1 MNKVKSDIGV
11 LGLGVMGAML
21 ALNFADNGF
30 NVALFNRT
38 TSKAQQLK
46 DEHPDL
52 SGRLFPHET
61 IEDFVTGLAHPRV
74 ILLMVNAGA
83 AVDHQLEV
91 LRNLLD
97 EGDIIIDAG
106 NTDFNDTRAR
116 NARFDG
122 SGIHFVGMGVSGGE
136 QGARHGPSIMVGG
149 APEIWTR
156 LRPLLEPISAKY
168 EGSPCV
174 AWLGRDGAG
183 HFVKTIHNGI
193 EYADMQMIAEIY
205 AILRDG
211 AGLDAA
217 DIGRI
222 FGEWNQRDLSSYL
235 IEITAAVLSETDATT
250 GKPLVDLI
258 VDEAGQ
264 KGTGRWSVI
273 EAQKLGVGATTLE
286 AAVAARG
293 MSSQRAERAR
303 ASETY
308 SLLRTP
314 TNGHFASDKAGI
326 AQLEAAL
333 ETAKIIAYAQGY
345 EVMAAA
351 SVEFGWDL
359 PMAEIARIW
368 RAGCIIRSAFLQDIM
383 AAYDNT
389 GYQGN
394 LLLHPAFAARVQK
407 GQAALRSVVASA
419 VTAGIPVPALSAAL
433 AYFDDL
439 RRARGVANLVQ
450 GQRDYFGAHTFRM
463 LDRDGVH
470 HHQWAPARGGM
481 A

>member
-1 MNKVKSDIGV
+1 MDTVKSDIGV

-38 TSKAQQLK
+38 ASKAQQLK
-46 DEHPDL
+46 DDNPDQAQ
-52 SGRLFPHET
+52 RLFPHET
-61 IEDFVTGLAHPRV
+61 VAQFVAGLAQPRV
-74 ILLMVNAGA
+74 ILLMVNAGS
-83 AVDHQLEV
+83 AVDEQLNV
-91 LRNLLD
+91 LRDLLD
-97 EGDIIIDAG
+97 EGDIVIDAG

-116 NARFDG
+116 NARFEG
-122 SGIHFVGMGVSGGE
+122 TGIHFVGMGVSGGE

-149 APEIWTR
+149 DPEVWTR

-205 AILRDG
+205 AVLRDG
-211 AGLDAA
+211 AGLDAS
-217 DIGRI
+217 RI
-222 FGEWNQRDLSSYL
+222 ASIFDDWNQRGLSSYL
-235 IEITAAVLSETDATT
+235 IEITAAVLAEPDVAT
-250 GKPLVDLI
+250 GKSLVDLI
-258 VDEAGQ
+258 IDEAGQ

-273 EAQKLGVGATTLE
+273 EAQRLGVGATTLE
-286 AAVAARG
+286 AAVAARS
-293 MSSQRAERAR
+293 MSAQRKERAR
-303 ASETY
+303 ASEIY
-308 SLLRTP
+308 KGLQAEDGQL
-314 TNGHFASDKAGI
+314 ALDQEGI
-326 AQLEAAL
+326 AELEAAL

-351 SVEFGWDL
+351 SVEFDWDL

-368 RAGCIIRSAFLQDIM
+368 RAGCIIRSTFLQDIM
-383 AAYDNT
+383 SAYQ
-389 GYQGN
+389 GVGHQGN
-394 LLLHPAFAARVQK
+394 LLVHPAFAARVQK
-407 GQAALRSVVASA
+407 GQAALRAVVARA
-419 VTAGIPVPALSAAL
+419 VMAGIPVPALSAAL

-439 RRARGVANLVQ
+439 RRARGVANLIQ

-463 LDRDGVH
+463 MDRDGVH
-470 HHQWAPARGGM
+470 HHQWAST
-481 A
+481 